1 MRITDNWKI
10 LVLSVCILLTGCSGQ
25 PIGGQ
30 SPTDTK
36 RHPGLTANLEVEIST
51 TQVTQVKIRELGES
65 ERGEVYNETYS
76 EVRRIDF
83 GENNVFRENRA
94 YQVTILV
101 GDKKKW
107 AEDIKHYEDYRLEIR
122 TNGSVEVKEHTTA

>member
-10 LVLSVCILLTGCSGQ
+10 LVLGICILLAGCSGQ
-25 PIGGQ
+25 SIGGQ
-30 SPTDTK
+30 SPTETK

-65 ERGEVYNETYS
+65 GRGEVYNETHS

-83 GENNVFRENRA
+83 SENNVFRENRA

-101 GDKKKW
+101 
-107 AEDIKHYEDYRLEIR
+107 
-122 TNGSVEVKEHTTA
+122 